1 MRTPRTLPSQ
11 RHLFDIPDGIA
22 YLNCAYMSPL
32 MKSVAKA
39 AARGVAYKLQPWTYG
54 AEDFFSYSEMYRTL
68 AAKLINTDAE
78 NIAIVPAASY
88 GLQIAAN
95 ALPLGREGEILVL
108 EDQFP
113 SNIYPWR
120 EKAKACGG
128 FLSTVAR
135 PDDGDWTQA
144 VLQMIG
150 PGTEILALPA
160 THWADGG
167 LLDLE
172 TIAMAARAQGAK
184 LVLDLT
190 QSLGALPF
198 DVEAVRPDFMV
209 AAGYKW
215 LLGPY
220 SLGVLYVAPRWQDAD
235 PLEHNWMNRKDSQDF
250 AGLVH
255 YKDGFQPGARKFD
268 MGEKSNPAQL
278 MAASAALTQ
287 ILEWGVENISHT
299 LGQRNSRIAERART
313 LGLSVVAD
321 VLRAP
326 HYVALGFPG
335 GVPEGLTG
343 HLSKKHIHVSVR
355 GSSMRVTP
363 HLYNTEADIERLFA
377 SLVQK

>member
-1 MRTPRTLPSQ
+1 MIENQ
-11 RHLFDIPDGIA
+11 RHLFDIPDEVA

-32 MKSVAKA
+32 MTQVTEAG
-39 AARGVAYKLQPWTYG
+39 ARGVRFKQRPWTYG
-54 AEDFFSYSEMYRTL
+54 AQDFFSYTEDYRAL
-68 AAKLINTDAE
+68 AARLIGTRAD
-78 NIAIVPAASY
+78 NIAIVPAVSY

-95 ALPLGREGEILVL
+95 ALPLSAEGEILVL

-120 EKAKACGG
+120 EKAKAAGG
-128 FLSTVAR
+128 YVSTVPR
-135 PDDGDWTQA
+135 PEDGDWTTA

-150 PGTEILALPA
+150 RETEILALPA

-172 TIAMAARAQGAK
+172 TIGMAARAAGAK

-198 DVEAVRPDFMV
+198 DVETIRPDFMV

-220 SLGVLYVAPRWQDAD
+220 SLGILYIAPQWQEAQ
-235 PLEHNWMNRKDSQDF
+235 PLEHNWMNRAGSEDF
-250 AGLVH
+250 AGLVN
-255 YKDGFQPGARKFD
+255 YRDSFQTGARRFD

-287 ILEWGVENISHT
+287 ILDWGVENISYT
-299 LGQRNSRIAERART
+299 LGARNKAMAARARA

-321 VLRAP
+321 DLRAP
-326 HYVALGFPG
+326 HYVALGFPDG
-335 GVPEGLTG
+335 IPDGL
-343 HLSKKHIHVSVR
+343 LAALAQKHIHVSQR
-355 GSSMRVTP
+355 GNSLRVTA
-363 HLYNTEADIERLFA
+363 HLYNTDKDIERLFEA
-377 SLVQK
+377 LGSHE